1 MIPARLACLALVVA
15 AAVLAG
21 CASPLSGPGFSDENA
36 TERALAAEE
45 AFVSERLSN
54 ATCVD
59 EWGTE
64 ATVVDREAVVTDRS
78 GEALS
83 VNVTQPYWYGT
94 AEDSADGAS
103 RARYRVTANATE
115 RVGGDTVSP
124 C

>member
-1 MIPARLACLALVVA
+1 MRNSSLTVALVVTA
-15 AAVLAG
+15 ALAG
-21 CASPLSGPGFSDENA
+21 CLGGTPSGAPVSDENA
-36 TERALAAEE
+36 TERALATEE

-59 EWGTE
+59 EWGTDP
-64 ATVVDREAVVTDRS
+64 TVIDREAVVTDRS
-78 GEALS
+78 ADALS

-94 AEDSADGAS
+94 ARDEADGAS

-115 RVGGDTVSP
+115 RVGGDELSP